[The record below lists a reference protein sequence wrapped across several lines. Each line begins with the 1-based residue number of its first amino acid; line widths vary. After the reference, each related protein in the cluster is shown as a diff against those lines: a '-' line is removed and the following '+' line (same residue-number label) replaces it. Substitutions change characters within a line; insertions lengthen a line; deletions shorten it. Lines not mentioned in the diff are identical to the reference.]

1 MEQKKYTSREFY
13 ELIAASDAKEVNR
26 YSKTLIQRIS
36 RYLEIVLGADSETAK
51 DCAQQAFEKVYAKIV
66 DQSLD
71 GVDDLFPYL
80 IRSSKNEYL
89 MSKRREKFEVSSEY
103 EYFQGVKGAG
113 AEDVAHSLHSGEK
126 EKLLKFCVEQMRKS
140 RRVFYDKMLRYI
152 NEKDA
157 VTAEKLKMTH
167 GSFRTKKSRIIDA
180 LRDCVKKAGRV

>member
-1 MEQKKYTSREFY
+1 MEQKKYSSREFY
-13 ELIAASDAKEVNR
+13 ELIAASDAAEVNR
-26 YSKTLIQRIS
+26 YSKSLIHRIS
-36 RYLEIVLGADSETAK
+36 RYLEIVVGVDSETAK

-66 DQSLD
+66 DQSLPN
-71 GVDDLFPYL
+71 VDDLFPYL

-89 MSKRREKFEVSSEY
+89 MSIRREKFEVSSEY

-113 AEDVAHSLHSGEK
+113 EDEVMHSLHSDEK

-157 VTAEKLKMTH
+157 VTAKKLNMTH